1 MVSFEEVVVMVEGLR
16 RRDLYHWVSN
26 RWVLPEQQEGQW
38 RFSAVD
44 VARVRLICE
53 LRDDLAIDEEA
64 LPVVL
69 SLLDQVYGLRMQMKA
84 LCAAIAEQ
92 PEPVRQAISAAVRA
106 HAPPAAAP
114 SGAPED
120 EPERRA
126 GGTRRP

>member
-1 MVSFEEVVVMVEGLR
+1 MVSFDEVVVMVEGLR
-16 RRDLYHWVSN
+16 RRDLYHWISN
-26 RWVLPEQQEGQW
+26 RWVLPEQREGQW

-92 PEPVRQAISAAVRA
+92 PEPVRQAVSAAVHIHVA
-106 HAPPAAAP
+106 SPAASPA
-114 SGAPED
+114 APED
-120 EPERRA
+120 EPERQT
-126 GGTRRP
+126 GGTRG